1 MDEIVV
7 IYPPLGDRKG
17 RIKQDLFPPAPLFW
31 PVSTDLKWR
40 KR

>member
-17 RIKQDLFPPAPLFW
+17 RIKQ
-31 PVSTDLKWR
+31 STSRQHRYFGRCQLI
-40 KR
+40 